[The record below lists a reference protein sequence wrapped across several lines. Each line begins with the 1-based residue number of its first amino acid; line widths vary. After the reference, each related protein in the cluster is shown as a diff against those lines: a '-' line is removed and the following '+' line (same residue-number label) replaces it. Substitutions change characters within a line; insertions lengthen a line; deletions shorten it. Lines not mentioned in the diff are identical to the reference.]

1 MVVLILLGS
10 KTQEQVHCQ
19 HLHSIMK
26 ECSRKSILT
35 KTTLHHEGKLTHASF
50 PYSTSTSVL
59 PMTTLHY
66 EGNIV
71 HASFPSWCN
80 IVVGNALVLEGK
92 LECFFYNIANK
103 HCTMKK
109 R

>member
-1 MVVLILLGS
+1 V
-10 KTQEQVHCQ
+10 
-19 HLHSIMK
+19 K
-26 ECSRKSILT
+26 EIFLSNMNTS
-35 KTTLHHEGKLTHASF
+35 AS
-50 PYSTSTSVL
+50 